1 MRATLSWM
9 MTGLILMSGAVM
21 AQTPQDPAFAGIE
34 LTFTSADLRSAMTES
49 EQEEF
54 AETRRKLR
62 ELKQT
67 SEDPGAKESV
77 REAADAYGR
86 ILREQFEQDFGYYRG
101 FVGKTVTVYGFP
113 IPTKSEIMQSVLS
126 ERFADR
132 EGLLYPHWKREDS
145 ALVGLTS
152 PPDMSGSGI
161 PAGPEASARA
171 SLDVDADVP
180 AHAADDQGGDCGP
193 VPSDWN
199 YDFYGQPVCKCFD
212 NATVLGVT
220 PCNWVR
226 SQ

>member
-1 MRATLSWM
+1 MNVRTDLRGDGSMRATLSWM

-101 FVGKTVTVYGFP
+101 FVDSDRLWLPDPDEERNHAVYAQRAFRRP
-113 IPTKSEIMQSVLS
+113 
-126 ERFADR
+126 R
-132 EGLLYPHWKREDS
+132 GL
-145 ALVGLTS
+145 ALPSLEAGRPRAGWSDIATRYVGLR
-152 PPDMSGSGI
+152 DSG
-161 PAGPEASARA
+161 R
-171 SLDVDADVP
+171 
-180 AHAADDQGGDCGP
+180 
-193 VPSDWN
+193 
-199 YDFYGQPVCKCFD
+199 
-212 NATVLGVT
+212 T
-220 PCNWVR
+220 
-226 SQ
+226 